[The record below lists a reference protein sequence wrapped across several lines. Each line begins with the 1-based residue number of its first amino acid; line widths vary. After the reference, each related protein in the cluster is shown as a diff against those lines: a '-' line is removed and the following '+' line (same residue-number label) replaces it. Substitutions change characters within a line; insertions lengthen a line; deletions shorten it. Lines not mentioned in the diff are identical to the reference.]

1 MVNQKENKMNIP
13 YDTGKVKIGLNYQ
26 SRPYVEN
33 DKDMLYVQKCLLN
46 KQSKNIFLQFFYKVL
61 YG

>member
-1 MVNQKENKMNIP
+1 MNIP

>member
-1 MVNQKENKMNIP
+1 MNIP

-26 SRPYVEN
+26 PRPYVEN
-33 DKDMLYVQKCLLN
+33 DKDMLYLQKCLLN